1 MGSCTSAKDMW
12 DRLRVTYEG
21 TNQVRE
27 TKINVLLH
35 EYEMFAMKEG
45 ESINGM
51 LDRFGEIM
59 NGLSSLGRTM
69 TDSDQVKKILRSL

>member
-27 TKINVLLH
+27 TKINMLLH
-35 EYEMFAMKEG
+35 EYEMFSIKEG
-45 ESINGM
+45 KSINGM
-51 LDRFGEIM
+51 LD
-59 NGLSSLGRTM
+59 
-69 TDSDQVKKILRSL
+69 